1 MRPESESRTAIPGL
15 QSVPTL
21 DAPAPALPAV
31 IPTLRPAAP
40 PFLYLLRSTR
50 HFPRFKGLSFLL
62 RCYRGLFPAGV
73 FGQIHDFDGNLSLE
87 VNVCETIG
95 INLWHAPKVYERL
108 ERRLFCAALKPHCT
122 VLDVGAN
129 IGIYTLLA
137 SKRGAR
143 VFAVEADPANANVLR
158 LNVERNCL
166 AERVE
171 IHQMAATDRPKL
183 LTLHRN
189 PFNSG
194 GSSVYGQGEG
204 VATRGLTIDSLGL
217 PPIDI
222 CKMDIEGS
230 ELPAL
235 RGMAETIRRSPHMK
249 LLMECTRDHVELLG
263 FLRQH
268 FKHISIVGSGEL
280 KKDQLPAY
288 CNLWASN

>member
-1 MRPESESRTAIPGL
+1 MTPEPEFQAIATPL
-15 QSVPTL
+15 QGAVQAPVPTF
-21 DAPAPALPAV
+21 PAV

-73 FGQIHDFDGNLSLE
+73 FGHIHDFDGNLSLE

-95 INLWHAPKVYERL
+95 INLWHAPKVYERV
-108 ERRLFCAALKPHCT
+108 ERQLFCAALKPRCN
-122 VLDVGAN
+122 VLDIGAN

-158 LNVERNCL
+158 QNLERNGL
-166 AERVE
+166 ADRVD
-171 IHQMAATDRPKL
+171 IHQMAATDCPASLR
-183 LTLHRN
+183 LHRN

-194 GSSVYGQGEG
+194 GSSVCGKGDGVRVQG
-204 VATRGLTIDSLGL
+204 RTIDSLGL

-235 RGMAETIRRSPHMK
+235 RGMRETIRRSPHMK
-249 LLMECTRDHVELLG
+249 LLMECSRDQSELLE
-263 FLRQH
+263 FLREH
-268 FKHISIVGSGEL
+268 FKHISIVGTGEL
-280 KKDQLPAY
+280 KNGSLPAY